1 MAGNRFRVVDS
12 WHHSFLNSDNDTAKA
27 ADEIIEQPEKHLK
40 T

>member
-12 WHHSFLNSDNDTAKA
+12 WHHAFINSDNATVRA
-27 ADEIIEQPEKHLK
+27 ADEIIEQPEKHLL